1 MPAVAV
7 VVEVVVAAVST
18 DAVAAA
24 VGGVIAN
31 TFIAAV
37 ATGAIVGVESAV
49 AGTVVNDVVNNQ
61 PIVGSQLL
69 KAAEKGA
76 LTGAVVGG
84 VGQQLLGS
92 APSKLAPD
100 GSVGLFG
107 TAETATAGERALTAG
122 LKGTAGAL
130 ASGENLKT
138 AAEGGL
144 VSGLVDYA
152 IPTKGGNDYVG
163 GVEKALATSGLKQA
177 LGIGQSTPSA
187 AAGRVGATAGMSATP
202 QAGQSP
208 GSAALGQAL
217 NVGDAGSPVMG
228 AGTDD
233 KAGKKGAWN
242 VESIRNTGTPSE
254 SENA

>member
-1 MPAVAV
+1 MPAIAV
-7 VVEVVVAAVST
+7 VAEVVIAAASEE
-18 DAVAAA
+18 AVAYA
-24 VGGVIAN
+24 VGTVIAN

-37 ATGAIVGVESAV
+37 VTGAIVGVEAAV

-69 KAAEKGA
+69 KSAEKGA
-76 LTGAVVGG
+76 LVGAVSGG
-84 VGQQLLGS
+84 INQQLLGS

-107 TAETATAGERALTAG
+107 TAATATAGERALVKGLSSTAG
-122 LKGTAGAL
+122 GL
-130 ASGENLKT
+130 ASGQDLKT
-138 AAEGGL
+138 AAEGGI
-144 VSGLVDYA
+144 VSGLVSYA
-152 IPTKGGNDYVG
+152 LPTKGEKDYVG
-163 GVEKALATSGLKQA
+163 SAEQALATGGLKQA

-187 AAGRVGATAGMSATP
+187 AAGRVGASTGMPTKD
-202 QAGQSP
+202 QAGASP

-217 NVGDAGSPVMG
+217 NTGAPVIGSETGD
-228 AGTDD
+228 TT
-233 KAGKKGAWN
+233 GKKGAWN